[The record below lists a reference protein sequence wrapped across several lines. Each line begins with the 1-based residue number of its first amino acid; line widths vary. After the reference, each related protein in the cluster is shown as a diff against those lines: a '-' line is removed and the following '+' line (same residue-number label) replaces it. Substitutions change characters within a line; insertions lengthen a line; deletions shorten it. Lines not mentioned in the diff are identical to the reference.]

1 MFESTMHSKRVV
13 VGTLQNTSMM
23 NMRPVKFY
31 MSHIGPVMMAKYHTI
46 LYLLSSGTPIMQEMV
61 VN

>member
-31 MSHIGPVMMAKYHTI
+31 MSHIGPVMMAK
-46 LYLLSSGTPIMQEMV
+46 
-61 VN
+61 